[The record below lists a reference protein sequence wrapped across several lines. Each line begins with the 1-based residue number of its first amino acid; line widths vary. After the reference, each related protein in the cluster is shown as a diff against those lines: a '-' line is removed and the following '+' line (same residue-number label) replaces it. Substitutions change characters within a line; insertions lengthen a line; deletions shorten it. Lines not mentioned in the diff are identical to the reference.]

1 MLNRFS
7 SYTKKLNRVVSK
19 ININNLNDSLYITAS
34 LENIELPTTSSFQ
47 SNTRKNPYLPKVV
60 NENNLN
66 DSLFITASLINIELP
81 SSRSFDATT
90 KSNPNNISIVNN
102 KNKIEDFY
110 IEILQYSARSVQR
123 KIDSFDIVNNTMTI
137 DNVKLGYGTEQPSP
151 YNFEIFVFG
160 LKIPSDYTIKEV
172 GDNNVVITLLDS
184 YVDFENTDVN
194 DIYVIGKLVNVQ
206 ITTEEFGDL
215 ITEDDNFDIIL

>member
-7 SYTKKLNRVVSK
+7 SHTRKLNRVISK

-34 LENIELPTTSSFQ
+34 LENIQLPTTSSFQ
-47 SNTRKNPYLPKVV
+47 SNTRKSPYLPKVV
-60 NENNLN
+60 NQNNLN
-66 DSLFITASLINIELP
+66 DDSFITASLINIELP
-81 SSRSFDATT
+81 SSRSFDSTT
-90 KSNPNNISIVNN
+90 KSNPNTISIVNN
-102 KNKIEDFY
+102 KNKINDFY
-110 IEILQYSARSVQR
+110 EEILQYSARSVERQ
-123 KIDSFDIVNNTMTI
+123 IDSIDSVNNTMTI
-137 DNVKLGYGTEQPSP
+137 NNVKLGYGTEEASP

-172 GDNNVVITLLDS
+172 GNNVVITLLDS
-184 YVDFENTDVN
+184 YVDFINTEVS

-206 ITTEEFGDL
+206 ITTEEFDSL

>member
-7 SYTKKLNRVVSK
+7 SHTRKLNRVISK

-34 LENIELPTTSSFQ
+34 LENIQLPTTSSFQ
-47 SNTRKNPYLPKVV
+47 SNARKSPYLPKVV
-60 NENNLN
+60 NQNNLN
-66 DSLFITASLINIELP
+66 DSLFITASLISIELP

-90 KSNPNNISIVNN
+90 KSNPNNVSIVNN

-137 DNVKLGYGTEQPSP
+137 NNVKLGYGTEEPSP

-160 LKIPSDYTIKEV
+160 LKIPSDYTIREV
-172 GDNNVVITLLDS
+172 GNDVLITLLDS
-184 YVDFENTDVN
+184 YVDFENTEVN

-206 ITTEEFGDL
+206 ITTEEFDNL